1 MPCVLIIDDEQPVRE
16 VLRDILEEAN
26 YTVYEAED
34 GEKGVKRALMLR
46 PDLIITDILMPKL
59 GGLSLI
65 GEVRKGYP
73 RAKVIAISGG
83 GKNGQLNFLKTAQT
97 YRGVRTLNKP
107 FENKELLKM
116 AEELLAE

>member
-1 MPCVLIIDDEQPVRE
+1 VLIIDDEQPVRE